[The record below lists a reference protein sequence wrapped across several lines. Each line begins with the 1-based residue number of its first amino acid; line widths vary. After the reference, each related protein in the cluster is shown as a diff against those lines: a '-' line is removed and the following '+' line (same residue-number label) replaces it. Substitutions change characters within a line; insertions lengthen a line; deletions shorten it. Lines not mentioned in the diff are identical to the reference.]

1 MKRSFYNIFSGVFFK
16 VIILIITLITRMFLI
31 SYIGNDANG
40 LISLFTSI
48 IGLICIT
55 ELGVGIAITYSMYKP
70 ITENDTEKIAILY
83 HFFNKMYKKIALI
96 ITIIGICFIPLLQFF
111 VNDYNLDFNYYI
123 IFIIQLAG
131 VLLTYLFTAEITLIN
146 AHKENYLTTTIQSST
161 QILKLIL
168 QCIVLVIWSN
178 LYLYSFV
185 VIISELI
192 NFVVMKVI
200 VSKKYSDI
208 CNIKKSVLDKETK
221 TEVIKNVKAI
231 FMHKIGGVLVN
242 TIDSIIISTALG
254 VAILGYYSNYLL
266 LVTALVSICSMVFSQ
281 MVSTIGQIFAKK
293 NMIEIKTYFKRF
305 YYVNYALASVMFFCF
320 FVASDSFIRL
330 VFGESL
336 ILAREIT
343 LVIAIN
349 HFIQFMRMTVSTF
362 KDSSGLYYYDRYKP
376 LFEGVLNLI
385 LSLIFINKLGVVG
398 VILSTIITNI
408 FICHFVEPR
417 ILYKY
422 GFKESVKKFYI
433 TNYSL
438 IFLFIII
445 LSVYYFNFGIYIE
458 NAFLEFIAN
467 GFIGVA
473 LSIPAIVLC
482 LFKYLKSNVK

>member
-349 HFIQFMRMTVSTF
+349 HFIQ
-362 KDSSGLYYYDRYKP
+362 
-376 LFEGVLNLI
+376 
-385 LSLIFINKLGVVG
+385 
-398 VILSTIITNI
+398 
-408 FICHFVEPR
+408 
-417 ILYKY
+417 
-422 GFKESVKKFYI
+422 
-433 TNYSL
+433 
-438 IFLFIII
+438 
-445 LSVYYFNFGIYIE
+445 
-458 NAFLEFIAN
+458 
-467 GFIGVA
+467 
-473 LSIPAIVLC
+473 
-482 LFKYLKSNVK
+482 